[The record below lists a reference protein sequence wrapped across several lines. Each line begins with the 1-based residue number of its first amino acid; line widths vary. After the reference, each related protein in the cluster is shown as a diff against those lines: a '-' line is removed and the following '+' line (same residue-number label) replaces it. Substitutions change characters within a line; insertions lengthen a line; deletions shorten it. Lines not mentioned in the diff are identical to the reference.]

1 MGMKLCAAGSP
12 AFALRKAVRKARCM
26 ACFLSFRA
34 TKKAATDMSERKM
47 KPPMQEPI
55 ITDKETLD
63 TGVAAMRA
71 VAEDAVA
78 CNTRNQRDG

>member
-1 MGMKLCAAGSP
+1 
-12 AFALRKAVRKARCM
+12 
-26 ACFLSFRA
+26 
-34 TKKAATDMSERKM
+34 MSERKM